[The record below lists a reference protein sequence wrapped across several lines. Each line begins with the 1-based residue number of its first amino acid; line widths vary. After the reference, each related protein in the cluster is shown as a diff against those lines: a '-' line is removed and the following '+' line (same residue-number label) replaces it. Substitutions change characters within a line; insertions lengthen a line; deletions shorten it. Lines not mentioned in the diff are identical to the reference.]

1 MEANIIWH
9 EIRSFLYRTW
19 HSISLRHQVIKINVE
34 TNEISKKKTKK
45 KNSKARNKNKNPW
58 TILVWKASLVQLKRT
73 PSLIC
78 IPIWQILISLVS
90 YRCISILIAYHRPD
104 KSTWQL
110 QLCST
115 EHKKLLSLPPEII
128 VIMYYNWQIVSFL
141 LFSFRNMWSKIV
153 KHQMIPFMVRKKL

>member
-1 MEANIIWH
+1 MK
-9 EIRSFLYRTW
+9 F
-19 HSISLRHQVIKINVE
+19 Q
-34 TNEISKKKTKK
+34 KKKTKK
-45 KNSKARNKNKNPW
+45 KIQKPEIKTKNPW
-58 TILVWKASLVQLKRT
+58 TILVWSLVQLKGT

-115 EHKKLLSLPPEII
+115 EYKKLLSLPPEII
-128 VIMYYNWQIVSFL
+128 VIMYYNWQLVSFL

-153 KHQMIPFMVRKKL
+153 KHQTIPFMVRKKL

>member
-1 MEANIIWH
+1 M
-9 EIRSFLYRTW
+9 
-19 HSISLRHQVIKINVE
+19 E
-34 TNEISKKKTKK
+34 TNEISTKKTKK

-58 TILVWKASLVQLKRT
+58 TILVWKPSLVQLKGT
-73 PSLIC
+73 TSLIC

-115 EHKKLLSLPPEII
+115 EYKKLLSLPPEII
-128 VIMYYNWQIVSFL
+128 VIMYYNWQLVSFL

>member
-1 MEANIIWH
+1 MW
-9 EIRSFLYRTW
+9 
-19 HSISLRHQVIKINVE
+19 K
-34 TNEISKKKTKK
+34 TNEIKKKKTKK
-45 KNSKARNKNKNPW
+45 KNSKARNKNKKPL
-58 TILVWKASLVQLKRT
+58 TILVWKPSLVQLKGT

-115 EHKKLLSLPPEII
+115 EYKKLLNLPPEII
-128 VIMYYNWQIVSFL
+128 VIMYYNWQLVSFL
-141 LFSFRNMWSKIV
+141 LFSFRNMWSKRV
-153 KHQMIPFMVRKKL
+153 KHQTIPFMVRKKL

>member
-1 MEANIIWH
+1 MKFQQKKQRTKIQKP
-9 EIRSFLYRTW
+9 EI
-19 HSISLRHQVIKINVE
+19 
-34 TNEISKKKTKK
+34 KT
-45 KNSKARNKNKNPW
+45 KNPW
-58 TILVWKASLVQLKRT
+58 TILVWKPSLVQLKGT

-115 EHKKLLSLPPEII
+115 EYKKLLSLPSEII
-128 VIMYYNWQIVSFL
+128 VIMYYNWQLVSFL
-141 LFSFRNMWSKIV
+141 LFSFGNMWSKIV
-153 KHQMIPFMVRKKL
+153 KHQTIPFMVRKKL

>member
-1 MEANIIWH
+1 M
-9 EIRSFLYRTW
+9 
-19 HSISLRHQVIKINVE
+19 E
-34 TNEISKKKTKK
+34 TNEIKKKKQRKK
-45 KNSKARNKNKNPW
+45 IQKPEIKTKNPW
-58 TILVWKASLVQLKRT
+58 TILVWKASLVQLKGT

-115 EHKKLLSLPPEII
+115 EYKKLLNLPPEII
-128 VIMYYNWQIVSFL
+128 VIMYYNWQLVSFL
-141 LFSFRNMWSKIV
+141 LFSFRNMWSKII
-153 KHQMIPFMVRKKL
+153 KHQTIPFMVRKKL

>member
-1 MEANIIWH
+1 M
-9 EIRSFLYRTW
+9 
-19 HSISLRHQVIKINVE
+19 E

-45 KNSKARNKNKNPW
+45 KNSKARNKNKKPLNNPCMEAESCS
-58 TILVWKASLVQLKRT
+58 TQRN
-73 PSLIC
+73 SLIC

-115 EHKKLLSLPPEII
+115 ESKKLLNLPPEII
-128 VIMYYNWQIVSFL
+128 VIMYYNWQLVSFL
-141 LFSFRNMWSKIV
+141 LFSFRNMWSKRV
-153 KHQMIPFMVRKKL
+153 KHQTIPFMVRKKL

>member
-1 MEANIIWH
+1 MEANIILH
-9 EIRSFLYRTW
+9 EIRSFLSRLDIQYYQDPK
-19 HSISLRHQVIKINVE
+19 SLRLMWKLMKFQ
-34 TNEISKKKTKK
+34 KKKQRKK
-45 KNSKARNKNKNPW
+45 IQKPEIKTKNPW
-58 TILVWKASLVQLKRT
+58 KILVWKPSLVQLKGT

-115 EHKKLLSLPPEII
+115 EYKKLLNLPPEII
-128 VIMYYNWQIVSFL
+128 VIMYYNWQLVSFL
-141 LFSFRNMWSKIV
+141 LFSFRNM
-153 KHQMIPFMVRKKL
+153 

>member
-1 MEANIIWH
+1 MKFQQKKQRTKIQKP
-9 EIRSFLYRTW
+9 EI
-19 HSISLRHQVIKINVE
+19 
-34 TNEISKKKTKK
+34 KT
-45 KNSKARNKNKNPW
+45 KNPW
-58 TILVWKASLVQLKRT
+58 TILVWKPSLVQLKGT

-115 EHKKLLSLPPEII
+115 EYKKLLSLPPEII
-128 VIMYYNWQIVSFL
+128 VIMYYNWQLVSFL
-141 LFSFRNMWSKIV
+141 LFSFGNMWSKIV
-153 KHQMIPFMVRKKL
+153 KHQTIPFMVRKKL

>member
-9 EIRSFLYRTW
+9 EIRSFLSRLDIQYY
-19 HSISLRHQVIKINVE
+19 SDAKSLRLVWKLMKFPK
-34 TNEISKKKTKK
+34 KKKTKK
-45 KNSKARNKNKNPW
+45 KNSKARNKNKKPL
-58 TILVWKASLVQLKRT
+58 TILVWKPSLVQLKGT

-115 EHKKLLSLPPEII
+115 EYKKLLSLPPEII
-128 VIMYYNWQIVSFL
+128 VIMYYNWQLSVSYYFP
-141 LFSFRNMWSKIV
+141 SETCGSR
-153 KHQMIPFMVRKKL
+153 

>member
-1 MEANIIWH
+1 MK
-9 EIRSFLYRTW
+9 F
-19 HSISLRHQVIKINVE
+19 
-34 TNEISKKKTKK
+34 KKKKQRKK
-45 KNSKARNKNKNPW
+45 LQKPEIKTKNPW
-58 TILVWKASLVQLKRT
+58 TIIVWKASLVQLKGT

-115 EHKKLLSLPPEII
+115 EYKKLLNLPPEII
-128 VIMYYNWQIVSFL
+128 VIMYYNWQLVSFL
-141 LFSFRNMWSKIV
+141 LFSFRNMWSKII
-153 KHQMIPFMVRKKL
+153 KHQTIPFMVRKKTLNVISIKEIRFPWIIYL